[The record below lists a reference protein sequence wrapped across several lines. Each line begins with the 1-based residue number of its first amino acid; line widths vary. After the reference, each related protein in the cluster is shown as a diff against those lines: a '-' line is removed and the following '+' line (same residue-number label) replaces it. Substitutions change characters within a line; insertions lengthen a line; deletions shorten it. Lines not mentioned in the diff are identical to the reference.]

1 MLELDTV
8 VDYNSEVLQSKIDFY
23 NQDRF
28 VKCPFHPAGFT
39 GTWNFTS
46 HRAIP
51 EVLLGFIQRHF
62 GQYRITRIK
71 LDDINGIMNE
81 LWEGPGSLAKIFLLE
96 NDMRI
101 AGKDV
106 RITATDLA
114 KVKVVEEEVKV
125 EEKKQTGMFDSL
137 FESGR

>member
-8 VDYNSEVLQSKIDFY
+8 VDHSVEVLQDKIDFY
-23 NQDRF
+23 NQDKF
-28 VKCPFHPAGFT
+28 VKCPYHPSGFT

-62 GQYRITRIK
+62 GHYRITRIK
-71 LDDINGIMNE
+71 LDDINDIMNE
-81 LWEGPGSLAKIFLLE
+81 LWEGPGSLSKIFLLE

-106 RITATDLA
+106 RITAMDLA
-114 KVKVVEEEVKV
+114 KVKVEEEVKV
-125 EEKKQTGMFDSL
+125 VEKKQTGMFDSL
-137 FESGR
+137 FDSGR